1 MFLATWN
8 VEHSKTSPK
17 DRVTIDATGMYI
29 PTRTHF
35 KHLLEMGLGYL
46 HIQRGVGVARSG
58 DIASSTATGC
68 GTSNNEAPAFLFTLT
83 KLPLWSQWLRSER
96 PTVQPQLIDNIN
108 SMSCNGSAVV
118 TAEPCAGVS
127 DADIKENHILE
138 LSSELLTILLKDH
151 TLSPKDGPQ
160 VNIFWA
166 TDNYEPLG
174 KGYHY
179 HDQITIPCITGAN
192 GNVIV
197 PRSVKSRQ
205 QQQQRS
211 REMAE
216 VFTPSWIC
224 NAQNNLVDSAWFGRE
239 GVFNT
244 ENPDHNWT
252 VNPDP
257 ITFPEGKTW
266 RDYVRD
272 TRLEITCGE
281 APYIVSRYDTVTGE
295 PIPVEQRIG
304 LLDRKLRVV
313 SENTESTGDWLK
325 WAQTAY
331 MSVYGYEWQGDNL
344 LLARENLIMT
354 FVDYFKAKFGEDK
367 MPQMKSLHYI
377 AYIISWNFWQMDGLK
392 GVVPDSCG
400 DKPSTQPLLF
410 DFGEPELIP
419 CEGCKSGNIRHH
431 NGIYCLIR
439 DWSAKTEDKKKI
451 RFIDLIKN

>member
-1 MFLATWN
+1 M
-8 VEHSKTSPK
+8 VDQS
-17 DRVTIDATGMYI
+17 I
-29 PTRTHF
+29 
-35 KHLLEMGLGYL
+35 
-46 HIQRGVGVARSG
+46 
-58 DIASSTATGC
+58 
-68 GTSNNEAPAFLFTLT
+68 
-83 KLPLWSQWLRSER
+83 
-96 PTVQPQLIDNIN
+96 
-108 SMSCNGSAVV
+108 
-118 TAEPCAGVS
+118 
-127 DADIKENHILE
+127 DIKENDIFA
-138 LSSELLTILLKDH
+138 LSPELLTTLLKDH
-151 TLSPKDGPQ
+151 TLSPKEGPQ

-166 TDNYEPLG
+166 TDNYEHLG
-174 KGYHY
+174 DGYHY
-179 HDQITIPCITGAN
+179 HDQITIPCITGDN
-192 GNVIV
+192 GTVIV

-224 NAQNNLVDSAWFGRE
+224 NAQNNLVDDAWFGRE

-244 ENPDHNWT
+244 ENPDHTWM
-252 VNPDP
+252 VNTDP

-313 SENTESTGDWLK
+313 SENTETTGDWLK

-331 MSVYGYEWQGDNL
+331 MNVYGYEWQGDNL
-344 LLARENLIMT
+344 LLARENLLMT
-354 FVDYFKAKFGEDK
+354 FLDYYKAKFGADK
-367 MPQMKSLHYI
+367 IPQMKSLLYI

-400 DKPSTQPLLF
+400 DKPSTQPSLF

-419 CEGCKSGNIRHH
+419 CAGRKSGDIRQH
-431 NGIYCLIR
+431 NGTYCLIR
-439 DWSAKTEDKKKI
+439 DWGAKTEDKKKI